1 MTDGQAYWHV
11 ATLRADSPPD
21 AREPEVVFVRREPAM
36 EDHWTYHASG
46 VLHHKREGLVDTE
59 RLAQPL
65 PLRSLE
71 QFVTGAVLDLSAYRE
86 RHNLL
91 PGRRSLV
98 LRTDALATTAPL
110 VDIYLIPPGEEAQ
123 LQQAFHL
130 SLLRGAT
137 GVTVLCRDAA
147 PWLLVHVIGSSPLI
161 RLAAE

>member
-1 MTDGQAYWHV
+1 MP
-11 ATLRADSPPD
+11 TLRADSPPD
-21 AREPEVVFVRREPAM
+21 ALEHQVVFVRREPAM

-86 RHNLL
+86 RHNLQ

-110 VDIYLIPPGEEAQ
+110 VDIYLIPPGEETQ
-123 LQQAFHL
+123 LQQALHL
-130 SLLRGAT
+130 SILRGAT
-137 GVTVLCRDAA
+137 GVTLLCRDTE
-147 PWLLVHVIGSSPLI
+147 PWLVVHVIG
-161 RLAAE
+161 AAPPFRPAEE

>member
-1 MTDGQAYWHV
+1 MTDGLAYWHV
-11 ATLRADSPPD
+11 ATLRADSPPN
-21 AREPEVVFVRREPAM
+21 ARERQVVFVRREPAM

-46 VLHHKREGLVDTE
+46 VLHHKREGHVDTE

-110 VDIYLIPPGEEAQ
+110 VDIYLVPPGEEAQ
-123 LQQAFHL
+123 LQQALHL
-130 SLLRGAT
+130 SVLRGAT
-137 GVTVLCRDAA
+137 GVTLLCRDTE
-147 PWLLVHVIGSSPLI
+147 PWLLVHVIGS
-161 RLAAE
+161 AAPFRPAEE

>member
-1 MTDGQAYWHV
+1 M
-11 ATLRADSPPD
+11 
-21 AREPEVVFVRREPAM
+21 VFVRREPAM

-46 VLHHKREGLVDTE
+46 VSHNNREGLVDAE

-86 RHNLL
+86 RHNLQ

-110 VDIYLIPPGEEAQ
+110 VDIYLIPPGDEAQ
-123 LQQAFHL
+123 LRQTFHL
-130 SLLRGAT
+130 SLLRGTT
-137 GVTVLCRDAA
+137 GVTVLCRDTT
-147 PWLLVHVIGSSPLI
+147 PWLLVHVIGSTPLV
-161 RLAAE
+161 RPAAE